1 MKAAATQLREW
12 IERRGIQQNE
22 AADILGIDQS
32 FVSHILSGRRTPG
45 LRRAVKIE
53 RITGIP
59 VSSWASK
66 RLDIKKPPQSPKSAT
81 A

>member
-12 IERRGIQQNE
+12 IDRQGIRQNE
-22 AADILGIDQS
+22 AAFRLGIDQS
-32 FVSHILSGRRTPG
+32 FVSHILGGRRTPG

-59 VSSWASK
+59 AAAWAS
-66 RLDIKKPPQSPKSAT
+66 RRVDTKKAQRSPKSAT